1 MPQSS
6 NLSRI
11 AHRTTRALALGLCA
25 ASVLVVGSA
34 FAATTTTQ
42 DLRERALPGV
52 VAGSSLA
59 RALHVPTAERRW
71 DGLSPFGSALFA
83 PGAMPAPV
91 EGGPVGPDY
100 VLGPGDQML
109 VFVSSL
115 ADTSYALTLDRDGRV
130 FIPRVGSTYLWGMG
144 FADAERAIRAR
155 IATVYRNARVQV
167 SMGRM
172 RSLDVL
178 VLGGVVR
185 PGKVTLTGAATV
197 FHALAAAGGPTR
209 LGGLRD
215 LRVMRGDREV
225 ARGDLYPFLLAGD
238 RTGDPRLENGDVLF
252 VGAVAGRVGVRG
264 EVARPAVYE
273 LRGTVTLREVVKM
286 AGGPTPYADLVRVRV
301 ERVDPNGG
309 FRVEDLSLA
318 VGATADTFRVRDQDL
333 VTVLPVVER
342 SANTVTLDGYVRHP
356 GEYEWRTGMRLS
368 SLVTRDRLL
377 TEADLE
383 HVEFRRVDPVTLQA
397 EVRTLSLRSVWDG
410 TADLELRP
418 LDAVTVY
425 SGARLPASVTLDG
438 EVVRPGRYSVMPGER
453 LSAVLARAGGVTSSG
468 SIRGAVFRRPSASGT
483 IRSQRRE
490 LLERRTI
497 ELDRQMQMA
506 AGDTAALR
514 AINVQRELL
523 ASLDAS
529 ADVDRIAVSLDDRGR
544 WVGGVRDLVLE
555 DGDRITVPPLSATV
569 TVLGSVMNPGTVAA
583 RKSAGVADYVELA
596 GGYARDADRRMSF
609 VLRAGGDAVPIDKVG
624 RVEPGDA
631 VVVATRPVDTRS
643 TSRALGNASQYLL
656 QLATAAAL
664 VLAAVRP

>member
-1 MPQSS
+1 
-6 NLSRI
+6 
-11 AHRTTRALALGLCA
+11 
-25 ASVLVVGSA
+25 
-34 FAATTTTQ
+34 
-42 DLRERALPGV
+42 
-52 VAGSSLA
+52 
-59 RALHVPTAERRW
+59 
-71 DGLSPFGSALFA
+71 
-83 PGAMPAPV
+83 
-91 EGGPVGPDY
+91 
-100 VLGPGDQML
+100 
-109 VFVSSL
+109 
-115 ADTSYALTLDRDGRV
+115 
-130 FIPRVGSTYLWGMG
+130 
-144 FADAERAIRAR
+144 
-155 IATVYRNARVQV
+155 
-167 SMGRM
+167 
-172 RSLDVL
+172 
-178 VLGGVVR
+178 
-185 PGKVTLTGAATV
+185 
-197 FHALAAAGGPTR
+197 
-209 LGGLRD
+209 
-215 LRVMRGDREV
+215 
-225 ARGDLYPFLLAGD
+225 
-238 RTGDPRLENGDVLF
+238 
-252 VGAVAGRVGVRG
+252 
-264 EVARPAVYE
+264 
-273 LRGTVTLREVVKM
+273 M

-309 FRVEDLSLA
+309 FRVEDVSLA

-468 SIRGAVFRRPSASGT
+468 SIRGAVFRRPSAAGT

-583 RKSAGVADYVELA
+583 RKGAGVSDYVELA